1 MIFLFPFTKKQ
12 IHTHYN
18 YKHVLLLSRY
28 DDQPFLFL
36 YIFERYN
43 DRSSQKHVLRKA
55 HHMHLIKVIR
65 IFSSINLQLYVT
77 PMSITK
83 TDTKSHFM
91 VNLAHERTVG
101 NVDR

>member
-1 MIFLFPFTKKQ
+1 MCFAFTNKQ
-12 IHTHYN
+12 THTHYN
-18 YKHVLLLSRY
+18 YKHVLLLFRY
-28 DDQPFLFL
+28 DDQPFLSHSK
-36 YIFERYN
+36 EEN
-43 DRSSQKHVLRKA
+43 DRSSQKHVLTKA

-65 IFSSINLQLYVT
+65 IFSSTNLQLYIT

-91 VNLAHERTVG
+91 VNLAHERAVG

>member
-1 MIFLFPFTKKQ
+1 M
-12 IHTHYN
+12 
-18 YKHVLLLSRY
+18 
-28 DDQPFLFL
+28 
-36 YIFERYN
+36 
-43 DRSSQKHVLRKA
+43 LRKA

-65 IFSSINLQLYVT
+65 IFPSINLQLYVT